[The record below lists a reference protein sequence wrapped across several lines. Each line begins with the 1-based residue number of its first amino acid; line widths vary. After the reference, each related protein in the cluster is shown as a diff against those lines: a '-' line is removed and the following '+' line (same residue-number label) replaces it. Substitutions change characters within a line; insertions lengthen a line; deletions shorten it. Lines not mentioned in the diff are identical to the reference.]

1 MRKVSRRLLISVGA
15 MMIVAGAMV
24 AQQSLIHR
32 VVEGDTL
39 WDLAGHYLQNSFSWP
54 LIWEANKDKIED
66 PHWIYPG
73 QELVIPPL
81 AASGPIA
88 APDTTA
94 PAVVPEPQ
102 PEPEVV
108 EIVPEEP
115 QITKP
120 KVGPK
125 QAGIIGVRGGEL
137 PVVSEALAFISGY
150 LSTDPEKPLGRFVK
164 AEHLDGEY
172 LKTNDKVYINLGVRD
187 GTKPGD
193 RFAVYRLGPRVKH
206 PKGGRDLGRM
216 VQIVGLI
223 QVEEVSEQGA
233 RAKIVKCFQPLGR
246 QETIKPYVEVLV
258 PKNVK
263 PMPAT
268 KTDEGFIVALAQP
281 ELAATTYKVA
291 YIDKGLADGVMPGDI
306 YEIYRKQPEVS
317 DPDRGGKI
325 RLPDRVVG
333 TVQVLAVRNNTS
345 SAYISSSY
353 VEDIKVGETI
363 RLVKQV
369 PGR

>member
-1 MRKVSRRLLISVGA
+1 MSKVSRILLISAGA
-15 MMIVAGAMV
+15 VLVVAGAMV

-81 AASGPIA
+81 SASGPIA
-88 APDTTA
+88 EPETAA
-94 PAVVPEPQ
+94 PAVAPEPQ
-102 PEPEVV
+102 PEPEVA

-115 QITKP
+115 QMTKP
-120 KVGPK
+120 KVEMRR
-125 QAGIIGVRGGEL
+125 AGVIGVRGGEMA
-137 PVVSEALAFISGY
+137 VVSEALAFISGY
-150 LSTDPEKPLGRFVK
+150 LSTDAEKPLGRFVK
-164 AEHLDGEY
+164 SENQDGQF
-172 LKTNDKVYINLGVRD
+172 LWANDKVYINLGVRD

-193 RFAVYRLGPRVKH
+193 RFAVYRLGSRVKH
-206 PKGGRDLGRM
+206 PKTGKDLGRL
-216 VQIVGLI
+216 VQIVGVI
-223 QVEEVSEQGA
+223 QVEEVNEQGA
-233 RAKIVKCFQPLGR
+233 RAKIVKCYQPLSR
-246 QETIKPYVEVLV
+246 RETIKPYVEVLV

-263 PMPAT
+263 PIPAT
-268 KTDEGFIVALAQP
+268 KTDEGYIVALAEP

-291 YIDKGLADGVMPGDI
+291 YIDRGLADGVMPGDV
-306 YEIYRKQPEVS
+306 YEIYRKQSEVA

-345 SAYISSSY
+345 SAYISSSC